1 METTQKPK
9 EIIGHLMVLS
19 TIVIYSFNTNF
30 MKILMPEWIGPHGLV
45 LIRCTVMAFGFWII
59 SLFIPANKQ
68 QAKPKRKDI
77 LMMMLGG
84 LLGIGGNLL
93 LYINGLNITGPVD
106 AFVIRTVQ
114 PIIVIA
120 LAVLILHADFN
131 RYKAIGII
139 LGLAGTLY
147 VSITPHTGVVK
158 DSFTGDVLIF
168 VASVFNALYL
178 ILIKPY
184 TQKFNSIIV
193 MRWMSLAA
201 FILVLPFGL
210 HQALKA
216 PLFTSEAP
224 VHIWLELGF
233 VLILATMIAYFLNL
247 KALLYISPFVESVYI
262 YLLPITGAIVS
273 ISLGLQKFSWH
284 DPIALVLIIA
294 GFALI
299 NKKKKSESCYK
310 QILKSNYKNT
320 FILSDKSA
328 IIPLCFFRNSHI
340 FILDSGFCNI
350 SGDSS
355 TKVTTFSNSFVSL
368 TLVANICMKN
378 TLLSLSSNRIS
389 ISFRN
394 SSPLIFANLSSLII
408 VLSF

>member
-1 METTQKPK
+1 
-9 EIIGHLMVLS
+9 
-19 TIVIYSFNTNF
+19 
-30 MKILMPEWIGPHGLV
+30 
-45 LIRCTVMAFGFWII
+45 
-59 SLFIPANKQ
+59 
-68 QAKPKRKDI
+68 
-77 LMMMLGG
+77 MMMLGG

-131 RYKAIGII
+131 RYKAIGIV

-147 VSITPHTGVVK
+147 VSITPHAGAVK

-184 TQKFNSIIV
+184 TQKFNSVIV

-210 HQALKA
+210 HQTLEA

-233 VLILATMIAYFLNL
+233 VLIFATMIAYFLNL
-247 KALLYISPFVESVYI
+247 KALRYISPFVESVYI

-299 NKKKKSESCYK
+299 NKKKKVK
-310 QILKSNYKNT
+310 AVINKS
-320 FILSDKSA
+320 
-328 IIPLCFFRNSHI
+328 
-340 FILDSGFCNI
+340 
-350 SGDSS
+350 
-355 TKVTTFSNSFVSL
+355 
-368 TLVANICMKN
+368 
-378 TLLSLSSNRIS
+378 
-389 ISFRN
+389 
-394 SSPLIFANLSSLII
+394 
-408 VLSF
+408 

>member
-19 TIVIYSFNTNF
+19 TIIIYSFKTNF
-30 MKILMPEWIGPHGLV
+30 MKILMPEWIAPHGLA
-45 LIRCTVMAFGFWII
+45 LIRCTVMVLGFWII
-59 SLFIPANKQ
+59 SLFIPASKQ
-68 QAKPKRKDI
+68 QRKPKRKDI
-77 LMMMLGG
+77 LMMMLCG
-84 LLGIGGNLL
+84 LLRIGGNLL
-93 LYINGLNITGPVD
+93 LYLNGLNITGPVD

-114 PIIVIA
+114 PIVVIA
-120 LAVLILHADFN
+120 LAVLILHVDFN
-131 RYKAIGII
+131 RYKAIGIV

-147 VSITPHTGVVK
+147 VSITPHAGTMK
-158 DSFTGDVLIF
+158 DSFTREFQGFVYSIF
-168 VASVFNALYL
+168 NGLYL

-210 HQALKA
+210 YQTFKA

-233 VLILATMIAYFLNL
+233 MLVFATIIAYFLNL
-247 KALLYISPFVESVYI
+247 KALQYITPFVESVYI

-299 NKKKKSESCYK
+299 NKKKKET
-310 QILKSNYKNT
+310 I
-320 FILSDKSA
+320 
-328 IIPLCFFRNSHI
+328 
-340 FILDSGFCNI
+340 
-350 SGDSS
+350 
-355 TKVTTFSNSFVSL
+355 VTNQS
-368 TLVANICMKN
+368 
-378 TLLSLSSNRIS
+378 
-389 ISFRN
+389 
-394 SSPLIFANLSSLII
+394 
-408 VLSF
+408 

>member
-1 METTQKPK
+1 M
-9 EIIGHLMVLS
+9 
-19 TIVIYSFNTNF
+19 
-30 MKILMPEWIGPHGLV
+30 
-45 LIRCTVMAFGFWII
+45 
-59 SLFIPANKQ
+59 
-68 QAKPKRKDI
+68 
-77 LMMMLGG
+77 
-84 LLGIGGNLL
+84 
-93 LYINGLNITGPVD
+93 
-106 AFVIRTVQ
+106 
-114 PIIVIA
+114 
-120 LAVLILHADFN
+120 
-131 RYKAIGII
+131 
-139 LGLAGTLY
+139 
-147 VSITPHTGVVK
+147 VK

-299 NKKKKSESCYK
+299 NKKKKV
-310 QILKSNYKNT
+310 
-320 FILSDKSA
+320 
-328 IIPLCFFRNSHI
+328 
-340 FILDSGFCNI
+340 
-350 SGDSS
+350 
-355 TKVTTFSNSFVSL
+355 KVVINK
-368 TLVANICMKN
+368 C
-378 TLLSLSSNRIS
+378 
-389 ISFRN
+389 
-394 SSPLIFANLSSLII
+394 
-408 VLSF
+408 

>member
-19 TIVIYSFNTNF
+19 TIIIYSFNTNF
-30 MKILMPEWIGPHGLV
+30 MKIIMPEWIAPHGLV
-45 LIRCTVMAFGFWII
+45 LIRCTVMVFGFWII
-59 SLFIPANKQ
+59 SLFIPASKQ

-93 LYINGLNITGPVD
+93 LYLNGLN
-106 AFVIRTVQ
+106 TVQ
-114 PIIVIA
+114 PIVVIA
-120 LAVLILHADFN
+120 LAVLILHVDFN

-147 VSITPHTGVVK
+147 VSITPHAGMMK
-158 DSFTGDVLIF
+158 DSFTGDILVF
-168 VASVFNALYL
+168 VSSIFNALYL

-210 HQALKA
+210 YQTVKA
-216 PLFTSEAP
+216 PLFTSGAP

-233 VLILATMIAYFLNL
+233 VLVFATMIAYFLNL
-247 KALLYISPFVESVYI
+247 KALQYITPFVESVYI

-294 GFALI
+294 GFVLI
-299 NKKKKSESCYK
+299 NKKKKVV
-310 QILKSNYKNT
+310 INKS
-320 FILSDKSA
+320 
-328 IIPLCFFRNSHI
+328 
-340 FILDSGFCNI
+340 
-350 SGDSS
+350 
-355 TKVTTFSNSFVSL
+355 
-368 TLVANICMKN
+368 
-378 TLLSLSSNRIS
+378 
-389 ISFRN
+389 
-394 SSPLIFANLSSLII
+394 
-408 VLSF
+408 